1 MPGPGTAEA
10 VRANVPLACLS
21 WLLLAAGSVLATAAP
36 APSPPNII
44 LVMSDD
50 QGWGDTGYNGHPH
63 LKTPHLDQLAADGLV
78 FRRWY
83 AAAPVCSP
91 TRGSCLTGRHPYR
104 YGILTA
110 NRGHLPRRERTL
122 AELLAD
128 RGYRT
133 GHFGKWHVGTLTTE
147 IKDSNRGGPRGK
159 RHFSPPWKN
168 GFQVCFSTEAKVP
181 TWDPLLKPR
190 TAGRR
195 WWNPVTDAADA
206 VPYGTRYWNHRG
218 ESIKE
223 NTRGDDSRVIMD
235 RAVPFIESAA
245 RDKSPFLAV
254 IWFHAPHLP
263 VVAGPQYTALYADHP
278 DYHRHYYGCITA
290 LDEQVGRLRATL
302 DRLGIVENTMLW
314 YSADNGPEGNDKAPG
329 RTKGLRGRKRSLY
342 EGGIRVPGIVTWPAV
357 VQAGRTTDSPAVTSD
372 YLPTIL
378 DVLGIRP
385 PRKFTP
391 DGTSLLPVLKG
402 QRDWQRPQPI
412 LFESAGQTAVI
423 DNRFKLVGRSGRGGK
438 NKNKAPGKATTEL
451 FDLLADPRETTNVA
465 ADHPRVVEELSAKL
479 KSWRA
484 SCRASAARNAAR

>member
-1 MPGPGTAEA
+1 MSKPETFDWM
-10 VRANVPLACLS
+10 RANGRPVCLC
-21 WLLLAAGSVLATAAP
+21 WLLLVTGPALAAVPDSV
-36 APSPPNII
+36 SPNVI

-63 LKTPHLDQLAADGLV
+63 LKTPHLDRLAADGLV

-110 NRGHLPRRERTL
+110 NRGHLPPREQTL
-122 AELLAD
+122 AELLAA

-133 GHFGKWHVGTLTTE
+133 GHFGKWHLGTLTTE
-147 IKDSNRGGPRGK
+147 LQDSNRGGPRG
-159 RHFSPPWKN
+159 RQHFSPPWKN

-181 TWDPLLKPR
+181 TWDPLRKPK
-190 TAGRR
+190 TARGRR
-195 WWNPVTDAADA
+195 WWNPVVDAADA
-206 VPYGTRYWNHRG
+206 IAYGTRYWNHHG
-218 ESIKE
+218 DSVDE

-245 RDKSPFLAV
+245 QAGSPFLAV

-263 VVAGPQYTALYADHP
+263 VVAGPKYTALYAEHP

-302 DRLGIVENTMLW
+302 DRLGITENTMLW
-314 YSADNGPEGNDKAPG
+314 YSADNGPEGNARAPG

-357 VQAGRTTDSPAVTSD
+357 VQAGRVTDRPGVTSD

-378 DVLGIRP
+378 DVLGIP
-385 PRKFTP
+385 LPGESTP
-391 DGTSLLPVLKG
+391 DGTSLLPVLKD
-402 QRDWQRPQPI
+402 QPDWKRPGPI
-412 LFESAGQTAVI
+412 FFESAGQTAAI
-423 DNRFKLVGRSGRGGK
+423 GHRFKLVRRGGGGRK
-438 NKNKAPGKATTEL
+438 NKTKTPPLATTEL
-451 FDLLADPRETTNVA
+451 FDLLADPRETTDLA
-465 ADHPRVVEELSAKL
+465 GDHPGRVAELSKQL
-479 KSWRA
+479 KVWQA
-484 SCRASAARNAAR
+484 SCRTSAAR

>member
-1 MPGPGTAEA
+1 MPGPETA
-10 VRANVPLACLS
+10 VRTRTVGRLSRLSCL
-21 WLLLAAGSVLATAAP
+21 LVVTGPVLAAP
-36 APSPPNII
+36 AADAPRPNVI
-44 LVMSDD
+44 LVMADD

-63 LKTPHLDQLAADGLV
+63 LKTPHLDRMAADGLV

-83 AAAPVCSP
+83 AGAPVCSP

-104 YGILTA
+104 YGIVTA
-110 NRGHLPRRERTL
+110 NRGHLPQRERTL
-122 AELLAD
+122 AELLSN

-147 IKDSNRGGPRGK
+147 IQDSNRGGPRGK

-181 TWDPLLKPR
+181 TWDPLLKPK
-190 TAGRR
+190 TARGRR
-195 WWNPVTDAADA
+195 WWNPARDPSDA
-206 VPYGTRYWNHRG
+206 VPYGTRYWNQLG
-218 ESIKE
+218 QSITE

-235 RAVPFIESAA
+235 RAVPFIEDAA
-245 RDKSPFLAV
+245 RNKSPFLAV

-263 VVAGPQYTALYADHP
+263 VVAGPKYTAQYADHP

-302 DRLGIVENTMLW
+302 QRLGIARNTMLW

-329 RTKGLRGRKRSLY
+329 RTRGLRGRKRSLY

-357 VQAGRTTDSPAVTSD
+357 VQAGQTTDSPGVTSD

-378 DVLGIRP
+378 DVLGVLP

-391 DGTSLLPVLKG
+391 DGISLLPVLRG
-402 QRDWQRPQPI
+402 QRNRKRPQPI
-412 LFESAGQTAVI
+412 LFESAGQTAAI
-423 DNRFKLVGRSGRGGK
+423 DNRFKLVRRSGGGK
-438 NKNKAPGKATTEL
+438 KNKPAGKATTEL
-451 FDLLADPRETTNVA
+451 FDLLADPHETTNVA
-465 ADHPRVVEELSAKL
+465 ADHPRLVKELSAKIHT
-479 KSWRA
+479 WQT